1 MRADQWTLPATMED
15 ERART
20 TVARPPR
27 VVAVAANRYHRF
39 SKQTA
44 PVIRLV
50 EGLGV
55 EGDAH
60 LGATDQHRSHARRN
74 PTRTNLRQVHLLPA
88 ELFEELLDGGHRV
101 LPGALGENVTT
112 CGLDLPALPVHT
124 LLLLGQTAEIRITG
138 LRHPCRQIEA
148 FQPGLLDRLLERGT
162 RGSVVRRAGIMG
174 VVRRGGEVR
183 PGDPVTV
190 VLPDE
195 PHRPLRPV

>member
-1 MRADQWTLPATMED
+1 MRADEQTLPVTTS
-15 ERART
+15 R
-20 TVARPPR
+20 TVAR
-27 VVAVAANRYHRF
+27 VVAVAAAREHRF

-60 LGATDQHRSHARRN
+60 AGVTDQHRSHARRD
-74 PTRTNLRQVHLLPA
+74 PTRRNLRQVHLLPG
-88 ELFEELLDGGHRV
+88 EVFDELLGAGHRV

-112 CGLDLPALPVHT
+112 YGIDLPALPVDT
-124 LLLLGQTAEIRITG
+124 LLLLGQTAEVRVTG
-138 LRHPCRQIEA
+138 LRNPCHQIDD
-148 FQPGLLDRLLERGT
+148 FQPGLLRRVVAPGAD
-162 RGSVVRRAGIMG
+162 GSLVRRAGIMG

-190 VLPDE
+190 VLPAG
-195 PHRPLRPV
+195 PHRRLKRV